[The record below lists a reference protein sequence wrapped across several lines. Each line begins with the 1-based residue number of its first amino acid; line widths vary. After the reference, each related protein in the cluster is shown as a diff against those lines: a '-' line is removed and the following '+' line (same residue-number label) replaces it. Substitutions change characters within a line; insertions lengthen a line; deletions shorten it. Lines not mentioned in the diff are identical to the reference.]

1 MADLTRTPKLVSAW
15 TPHELCAF
23 NISSTK
29 STYETF
35 FGIQELPP
43 FVSTPDDPQTMLFP
57 EHFGSRSALFES
69 TGKFLEA
76 LENCRPSARGGGRI
90 VAIEE
95 FLSQAFGM
103 QLRFYDGGPE
113 TDIQRVLNRRYR
125 LWLRMCGKDV
135 CATSKL
141 FLQRRWS
148 HDVSIRKKPQVIL
161 NLVAPRRATEPVP
174 SRNSL
179 PRLVGSA
186 LAAFGLLN
194 EARVQLGEKELESW
208 TFLAIS
214 FHYTAPTFYKI
225 PITAEL
231 VEHVANGTYPTTET
245 IVEELILDL
254 PDPKR
259 AREGFGPLENREML
273 VRYCRAFK
281 DLMDAQS
288 LESYEGLEQLAV
300 ESH

>member
-1 MADLTRTPKLVSAW
+1 MCP
-15 TPHELCAF
+15 
-23 NISSTK
+23 IS
-29 STYETF
+29 
-35 FGIQELPP
+35 GGLPP
-43 FVSTPDDPQTMLFP
+43 SLL
-57 EHFGSRSALFES
+57 SAL
-69 TGKFLEA
+69 LH
-76 LENCRPSARGGGRI
+76 
-90 VAIEE
+90 
-95 FLSQAFGM
+95 
-103 QLRFYDGGPE
+103 
-113 TDIQRVLNRRYR
+113 
-125 LWLRMCGKDV
+125 
-135 CATSKL
+135 
-141 FLQRRWS
+141 LQ
-148 HDVSIRKKPQVIL
+148 
-161 NLVAPRRATEPVP
+161 PRRATEPVP
-174 SRNSL
+174 SPNSL

-281 DLMDAQS
+281 DLMVSVVASALITGWSLRLGFAQDAQS
-288 LESYEGLEQLAV
+288 LVSYEGLEQGQCD
-300 ESH
+300 SGRN